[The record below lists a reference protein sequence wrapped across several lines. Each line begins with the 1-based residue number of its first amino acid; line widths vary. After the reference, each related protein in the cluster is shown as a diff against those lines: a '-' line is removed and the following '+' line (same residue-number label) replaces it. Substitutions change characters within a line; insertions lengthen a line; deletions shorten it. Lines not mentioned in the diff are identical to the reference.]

1 VVYVLN
7 IDLIP
12 KNEKK
17 ILSFKWEFVLTEFH
31 CNIFR
36 NQFGGV
42 FVGFL
47 NKTCCGYCLAVDF

>member
-1 VVYVLN
+1 MVYVLN
-7 IDLIP
+7 P

-17 ILSFKWEFVLTEFH
+17 IISFKWEFVLTEIH
-31 CNIFR
+31 YNIFC

-47 NKTCCGYCLAVDF
+47 MQNIVVIA

>member
-1 VVYVLN
+1 MVYVLN
-7 IDLIP
+7 P
-12 KNEKK
+12 KSEKK
-17 ILSFKWEFVLTEFH
+17 NVSFKWEFVLTEFH

-47 NKTCCGYCLAVDF
+47 MQSIVVIAWQ